1 VSFQGEF
8 GYCRLLI
15 VPPTLSISNQKSA
28 FLLSKAPEVDMHL
41 CAVRR
46 AVPAILCASALAV
59 PIHAAGQD
67 KKSKASVSVKVSPI
81 VGFSPARMVLTAD
94 LKGGDDSEEL
104 YCASVEWDWGD
115 DTRSEAKTDCDPYE
129 AGKSE
134 IKRHFTIDHTYNV
147 AGDYRV
153 EFRLKQK
160 NKVVARGSTDVKVRP
175 GVRDPGGIDR

>member
-1 VSFQGEF
+1 
-8 GYCRLLI
+8 
-15 VPPTLSISNQKSA
+15 
-28 FLLSKAPEVDMHL
+28 MHVR
-41 CAVRR
+41 AVRR
-46 AVPAILCASALAV
+46 AVPAIICVSTLAIALQAS
-59 PIHAAGQD
+59 GQD
-67 KKSKASVSVKVSPI
+67 KKAAKPSVSVKVSPI

-94 LKGGDDSEEL
+94 LKGDDSEDL

-115 DTRSEAKTDCDPYE
+115 DTRSESKTDCDPYE

-134 IKRHFTIDHTYNV
+134 IKRHFTIDHTFNV